1 MRFART
7 LSLLLVGS
15 AAFAAGCCRR
25 SEASSGA
32 PSGPTPTS
40 TPAINAGVSDQFLTV
55 PGTMVE
61 LRAPAGWAR
70 ARRGEW
76 GLLSSPDKKALLAF
90 IELDR
95 PSDATAKLGQVAGV
109 LETSDIRWKNP
120 KAITIGPDSFA
131 ATAADGTCRYPSG
144 EGVISYATV
153 NPRNGNQLLVVYAF
167 NKEAPEAVRRQAI
180 DTISSMRKKR

>member
-1 MRFART
+1 MIHART
-7 LSLLLVGS
+7 LALLL
-15 AAFAAGCCRR
+15 AASSLFAAGCCRR
-25 SEASSGA
+25 SEASGRGAGGA
-32 PSGPTPTS
+32 PTALTPPPVAA
-40 TPAINAGVSDQFLTV
+40 TPEFLTV

-61 LRAPAGWAR
+61 LRAPAGWSR

-95 PSDATAKLGQVAGV
+95 PSEATAKLGQAASV

-167 NKEAPEAVRRQAI
+167 NKEAPEGVRRQAL
-180 DTISSMRKKR
+180 DTIGSLRKKR